1 MSRRTR
7 LTRSGPTLAGLLL
20 AGLTLVG
27 LAAAGPAAAGPL
39 PRAVPAAAEVGG
51 IGLRLIDLPVAV
63 AQDPRARLY
72 ITDHVAPGTVISR
85 RVEVSNTTAAA
96 ATVGLYAA
104 AASIVDGSFL
114 GAGGDTANELSTWT
128 AVAPASSSIPT
139 GGKLIANV
147 TITVP
152 KDAAPGEQYGVVWA
166 EARTPPKDNSGVTQV
181 NRVGIRM
188 YLSVG
193 PGGAPAANFTID
205 SLTTS
210 RSAAGVPSILAQVH
224 NTGGRALDMGGSL
237 LLRSGPGGL
246 NAGPFPA
253 SLGVTLAIGKTEPV
267 TVVLDKQLPAGPWD
281 AQITMRSGLVERVA
295 RATVT
300 FPANGSGPAVKVGP
314 VRPPWLYPGLA
325 ASTVLVAAAGTLLY
339 RRPRLRQLGSG
350 TSSARHGR

>member
-1 MSRRTR
+1 MLRRT
-7 LTRSGPTLAGLLL
+7 SPLL
-20 AGLTLVG
+20 AALALV
-27 LAAAGPAAAGPL
+27 LLPTVGPAAAGPRSGA
-39 PRAVPAAAEVGG
+39 PPAAAEVGG
-51 IGLRLIDLPVAV
+51 IGLRLLDLPAAA

-72 ITDHVAPGTVISR
+72 VTDHVAPGTVISR
-85 RVEVSNTTAAA
+85 RIEVSNTTPAA

-104 AASIVDGSFL
+104 AASIVNGSFI
-114 GAGGDTANELSTWT
+114 GAGGSTANELSTWT
-128 AVAPASSSIPT
+128 SVAPASTSIPT
-139 GGKLIANV
+139 GGKLTATV

-152 KDAAPGEQYGVVWA
+152 RDAPPGEQYGVVWA

-193 PGGAPAANFTID
+193 PGGAPAADFTID
-205 SLTTS
+205 SLTAT
-210 RSAAGVPSILAQVH
+210 RSAAGVPSIVARVH

-253 SLGVTLAIGKTEPV
+253 SLGVTLAIGRSEPV

-295 RATVT
+295 QATVT
-300 FPANGSGPAVKVGP
+300 FPASGSGPAVAVGP
-314 VRPPWLYPGLA
+314 DRPPWLYPGLG
-325 ASTVLVAAAGTLLY
+325 ASAVLVAAVGTLLY

>member
-1 MSRRTR
+1 MSRRTGPVLAS
-7 LTRSGPTLAGLLL
+7 LTVLLL
-20 AGLTLVG
+20 LCAGPV
-27 LAAAGPAAAGPL
+27 AAAPQAAPPGAP
-39 PRAVPAAAEVGG
+39 PAAAEVGG
-51 IGLRLIDLPVAV
+51 IGLRLIDLPAS
-63 AQDPRARLY
+63 ANQDPRARLY
-72 ITDHVAPGTVISR
+72 ITDHVAPGTTITR
-85 RVEVSNTTAAA
+85 RIEVSNTTRTAV
-96 ATVGLYAA
+96 TIGLYAA

-114 GAGGDTANELSTWT
+114 GAGGSTANDLSTWT
-128 AVAPASSSIPT
+128 AVTPASAPIAT
-139 GGKLIANV
+139 NAKLTATV

-181 NRVGIRM
+181 NRVGIRL

-205 SLTTS
+205 SLTAS

-253 SLGVTLAIGKTEPV
+253 SLGVTLAIGMTEPV

-295 RATVT
+295 KATLT
-300 FPANGSGPAVKVGP
+300 FPASGSGPAVAVAAARP
-314 VRPPWLYPGLA
+314 VWLYPGLA
-325 ASTVLVAAAGTLLY
+325 AGTALVVGALGTLLY
-339 RRPRLRQLGSG
+339 RRPRLRRLGSG
-350 TSSARHGR
+350 ASSARHGR